1 MPVQHFLGRWL
12 VAYALGAG
20 TVAVL
25 GGARKP
31 LGERARPLARGVI
44 KGGLI
49 ASREI
54 RRVAEETTATVGDL
68 VAEARAEVEPQG
80 EEPPPEEIIPS

>member
-1 MPVQHFLGRWL
+1 MPVHHFLGRWV

-25 GGARKP
+25 RGAGRP
-31 LGERARPLARGVI
+31 LGERARPLARSVI

-49 ASREI
+49 AGREV
-54 RRVAEETTATVGDL
+54 RRFAEETSATMGDI
-68 VAEARAEVEPQG
+68 VAEAREEIEPKQ
-80 EEPPPEEIIPS
+80 EPPEEEIIPS